1 LLLTCR
7 FLVVLLVDRRT
18 RVQRRCLHAPVSAG
32 NPAATVPTLAV
43 RLHYRQR
50 GTCSQRLWAEALE
63 DHLDID
69 LVFGVPLFIMA
80 AISFFGPFLARRS
93 GVAR

>member
-1 LLLTCR
+1 LL
-7 FLVVLLVDRRT
+7 FFSSIAGLVCSVVVCMRLFRLATPPRLYRRSLYVFITGNAALVLN
-18 RVQRRCLHAPVSAG
+18 G
-32 NPAATVPTLAV
+32 W
-43 RLHYRQR
+43 
-50 GTCSQRLWAEALE
+50 WAEALE

>member
-1 LLLTCR
+1 VQLATPPRLYRRSLYGFITR
-7 FLVVLLVDRRT
+7 NAALVLN
-18 RVQRRCLHAPVSAG
+18 G
-32 NPAATVPTLAV
+32 W
-43 RLHYRQR
+43 
-50 GTCSQRLWAEALE
+50 WAEALE